1 LRLLEESK
9 KKEAETRKEL
19 EIAKAEKQ
27 KLENEAEQRASK
39 RRPSDPF
46 RTPEDKIVRSG
57 SAPLSGLSE
66 ASESQSPASEPKAK
80 KRKIQFGLAKF
91 FGTSQEKA
99 SASPVS
105 TSSDVRLRNR
115 QQKSKTMLGLESG
128 SQV

>member
-1 LRLLEESK
+1 MLEESK
-9 KKEAETRKEL
+9 KKEADTRKEL
-19 EIAKAEKQ
+19 EKARAEKK
-27 KLENEAEQRASK
+27 KLEEEAEQKASK

-57 SAPLSGLSE
+57 SAPLSA
-66 ASESQSPASEPKAK
+66 ASATSGPESPASEPEAK